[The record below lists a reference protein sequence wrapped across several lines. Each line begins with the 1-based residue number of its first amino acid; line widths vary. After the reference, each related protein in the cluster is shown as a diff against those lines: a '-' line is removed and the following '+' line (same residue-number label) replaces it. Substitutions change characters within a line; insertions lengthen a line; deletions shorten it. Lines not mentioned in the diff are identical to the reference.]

1 MTYMNPLNLNFSKH
15 FSVFGYPDE
24 TLFLVFD
31 ILLYVEN
38 SLSNLMARMLSLLTF
53 CTQSLHW
60 RNASTNADTKQ
71 SKAVNSSF
79 PCVFNRIALAK
90 AASGFIMLDE
100 ILSRT
105 EISSLTVK
113 LLVDCRMEVDPWT
126 SLSKSVSSKLTV
138 MKWWNIQNNSSTWGS
153 RASPILQGAR
163 LVSPPFLIDALFYT
177 KYLNYFRKMLFWN
190 LRQPCY
196 CRHNTLAI
204 AQPSLLISP
213 LILLE
218 THSTQNAI
226 KTTC

>member
-1 MTYMNPLNLNFSKH
+1 MGNWLAKNELLLQAVSMSLIAPSFDRPLTWKS
-15 FSVFGYPDE
+15 
-24 TLFLVFD
+24 
-31 ILLYVEN
+31 

-53 CTQSLHW
+53 CTQSFHW
-60 RNASTNADTKQ
+60 RNASINADTKQ

-79 PCVFNRIALAK
+79 PRVFNRIALAK
-90 AASGFIMLDE
+90 PALGFIMLDE

-126 SLSKSVSSKLTV
+126 SLSTSVSSKLTV
-138 MKWWNIQNNSSTWGS
+138 MKWWNIQNNSSTWGVPRITHTS
-153 RASPILQGAR
+153 GRTAR
-163 LVSPPFLIDALFYT
+163 FAALSNRRP
-177 KYLNYFRKMLFWN
+177 KYLNIFRKMLFWN